1 LVTPVLIT
9 EKVAK
14 LAELP
19 CTPGQSSL
27 KDLITKQLSTS
38 MVPLKESNDQNLW
51 MVFGEV
57 A

>member
-1 LVTPVLIT
+1 M

-38 MVPLKESNDQNLW
+38 MVPLKDLTAGSAPGLVDINL
-51 MVFGEV
+51 
-57 A
+57 